1 MNVLVIGGAGSV
13 ASVVIPH
20 LRKLHTLRVFD
31 LRPPADASLAHVVGN
46 VGDYEAL
53 KAASTGMDAILYM
66 AMGHLS
72 WDEPIGFTSAFD
84 ANVKGVYVALRAA
97 HSAGVP
103 HAVYTSSMS
112 VFEGDLLHRYFY
124 DEEQPADG
132 TNIYAMTKKM
142 GEDVCRNAWQ
152 LRGTSVNALRMC
164 FPITDE
170 RWQTLADD
178 GAQNLHTSARD
189 LSRLFD
195 SALAYRNGFQ
205 IFTTSGDY
213 AGKWLNMRKAKRE
226 LGWEPLARPTALLA
240 NTPGG

>member
-31 LRPPADASLAHVVGN
+31 LRPPADTSLEHMVGN

-53 KAASTGMDAILYM
+53 KSASMGMDAILYM
-66 AMGHLS
+66 AMGHLK
-72 WDEPIGFTSAFD
+72 WEEPIGFTSAFD

-132 TNIYAMTKKM
+132 H
-142 GEDVCRNAWQ
+142 
-152 LRGTSVNALRMC
+152 ALDRVEE
-164 FPITDE
+164 IGS
-170 RWQTLADD
+170 QTLLADFSELFRH
-178 GAQNLHTSARD
+178 ACLVYWPTPSNARD
-189 LSRLFD
+189 
-195 SALAYRNGFQ
+195 
-205 IFTTSGDY
+205 
-213 AGKWLNMRKAKRE
+213 
-226 LGWEPLARPTALLA
+226 
-240 NTPGG
+240 